1 MVVVAAAGLTELPPL
16 SASMTTATLEAGAGG
31 AGIIAVIITT

>member
-16 SASMTTATLEAGAGG
+16 SASMTTATLEAGAGI
-31 AGIIAVIITT
+31 GIIAVIITT